1 MEVSIECDST
11 CLVLS
16 AVTSIDSALFKPAKT
31 RPVALSSLYETA
43 PDGSDRVR
51 LLENDSVDFYIDA
64 GATGDLVT
72 VERVLEDN
80 TPNVWLLNAVPGE
93 LRQMTFG
100 TEYTDSQAADNGAI
114 YQDVN
119 RRRNADPVDEYYP
132 ILSGLFRLMGNHSR
146 TE

>member
-64 GATGDLVT
+64 GATGGSGYGRTHARRQHAQCVALERRPRRAKADDVRHRIHGFAGCRQRSDLP
-72 VERVLEDN
+72 RC
-80 TPNVWLLNAVPGE
+80 
-93 LRQMTFG
+93 
-100 TEYTDSQAADNGAI
+100 
-114 YQDVN
+114 
-119 RRRNADPVDEYYP
+119 
-132 ILSGLFRLMGNHSR
+132 
-146 TE
+146 

>member
-43 PDGSDRVR
+43 PDGS
-51 LLENDSVDFYIDA
+51 
-64 GATGDLVT
+64 
-72 VERVLEDN
+72 ERVLEDN